1 MKHVVSSLAVV
12 ALALGAFGCTPT
24 PEQTC
29 NKLQEL
35 ADKEKESSSSGK
47 KPFEL
52 SMSKCIKNMNEM
64 KERDPDAYKC
74 AAKIVK
80 KLSNLDTAFL
90 AISVCD
96 KNKPKKSSTDSDD
109 DDDGESKTKKS
120 KKASK
125 SDDE

>member
-35 ADKEKESSSSGK
+35 ADKEKESSSK
-47 KPFEL
+47 KPFQL
-52 SMSKCIKNMNEM
+52 SMSKCIKNMEEM

-109 DDDGESKTKKS
+109 EEESDSKSKKS
-120 KKASK
+120 TKKASK
-125 SDDE
+125 SDDDE